1 MSERRRQEKARVIP
15 TGWDDE
21 NAPATDDT
29 ALDPPRPTA
38 RRPAPDATHPDP
50 RASHPDPRASHPDP
64 RATHPD
70 PRATHPSPVERNGR
84 FNGQKKPFRSTHVG
98 PGSASGS
105 GGTPGQSERPGS
117 PAGPEG
123 RWPRSRSPRRRTL
136 AIVGTLALI
145 IGAVLVLPSFV
156 FVDSPERAAREY
168 LDALVEGDVEVL
180 TAHSES
186 LRGATGATL
195 AGPIYQA
202 AQDRVT
208 SYRINAVE
216 ASDTAATVQ
225 VTLDAGPEQKQ
236 TELSLTAHSAG
247 PFAPVDWRVDP
258 VPLTSALVTYP
269 LGTLE
274 ILVNGF
280 ALPIADLTPQ
290 IDDMGQPTLSIALL
304 PGTYEIAMP
313 DAGEYLDPIAAT
325 VTAPAQLTIGGPR
338 LGETGYGLSEL
349 GHQYVIDEIVRELEE
364 CLSTHADP
372 LGGCEVQYPV
382 EELPLDEDTEV
393 LENDGDTDALEPD
406 EVPEIPRGLAD
417 DLLPPG
423 AEVEARVATVPE
435 LVVFPSPYGTFEVYG
450 FDGELEVITEPGL
463 SGEAPEV
470 TKVSFGVIA
479 SVVPHTPGEP
489 PQVMLADP
497 STGLV
502 YDMCIEAETGRAYAA
517 VREPGTDES
526 C

>member
-1 MSERRRQEKARVIP
+1 MSRRRPQHQARVIP

-21 NAPATDDT
+21 NASAAD
-29 ALDPPRPTA
+29 
-38 RRPAPDATHPDP
+38 APDPAP
-50 RASHPDPRASHPDP
+50 RASR
-64 RATHPD
+64 
-70 PRATHPSPVERNGR
+70 PSPVERNGR
-84 FNGQKKPFRSTHVG
+84 FNGLKQPFRSTHAG
-98 PGSASGS
+98 PESASGS
-105 GGTPGQSERPGS
+105 GGTPGQPERPGS
-117 PAGPEG
+117 P
-123 RWPRSRSPRRRTL
+123 RRRML
-136 AIVGTLALI
+136 AIVAALALI

-180 TAHSES
+180 AAHSES

-208 SYRINAVE
+208 SYRIDAVE
-216 ASDTAATVQ
+216 ASQTAATVQ
-225 VTLDAGPEQKQ
+225 VTLDDGTEQKQ
-236 TELSLTAHSAG
+236 TELSLTAHSAE

-258 VPLTSALVTYP
+258 IPLTSALVTYP

-274 ILVNGF
+274 IQVNGV

-290 IDDMGQPTLSIALL
+290 IDDMGQPTVAIALL

-313 DAGEYLDPIAAT
+313 DAGEYLDPITAS
-325 VTAPAQLTIGGPR
+325 VTAPAQLTIAGPR
-338 LGETGYGLSEL
+338 RGETSYGLSEL
-349 GHQYVIDEIVRELEE
+349 GHQYVIDEVVRQLEE
-364 CLSTHADP
+364 CLSTNADP

-393 LENDGDTDALEPD
+393 LENNGDTDELEPN
-406 EVPEIPRGLAD
+406 EVPEIPLSRTV
-417 DLLPPG
+417 DLPPPG
-423 AEVEARVATVPE
+423 AEGEVRVATVPE
-435 LVVFPSPYGTFEVYG
+435 FVVFPSPYGTFEVYG
-450 FDGELEVITEPGL
+450 FDGELEVTTDPGQ
-463 SGEAPEV
+463 SGETPEV
-470 TKVSFGVIA
+470 TTVPFGVIA

-502 YDMCIEAETGRAYAA
+502 YGMCVEAGTGRAYAA
-517 VREPGTDES
+517 VREPGTEEA